1 MLREKPRREEL
12 EAGGWDAAQADGT
25 WQLIIPFR
33 SGGRLTHDDLRVGV
47 TADALNVHVA
57 GQQHAPLLGGELHA
71 RIDLAQSSWSVR
83 TAAPIGSVSV
93 DEMVI
98 TLIKERKAT
107 WPRLFKR
114 MYA

>member
-1 MLREKPRREEL
+1 
-12 EAGGWDAAQADGT
+12 
-25 WQLIIPFR
+25 
-33 SGGRLTHDDLRVGV
+33 
-47 TADALNVHVA
+47 
-57 GQQHAPLLGGELHA
+57 
-71 RIDLAQSSWSVR
+71 VR

-98 TLIKERKAT
+98 TLFKERKAT